1 MILIEVVNEIKKA
14 ESVIL
19 LTHVAPDG
27 DAIGSV
33 TGMYKVLKKMGKDV
47 SAFIDDQ
54 LPEMYSFVPN
64 VDKISRPFDKKADLV
79 LIFDCADEERLG
91 SSKEFLDKGPI
102 TVNIDHH
109 ISNTLYA
116 KLNYVDT
123 NAAATAE
130 IAYQLVKF
138 LGVDFD
144 EEIATSFYTAILTDT
159 GGFTYESTT
168 SMTHHIAGDL
178 INNGARFREVAEKV
192 FNSLKFNKAKLL
204 GKALNSLTLYKDG
217 LVSYMEILKK
227 DFEETGTDLSHLEN
241 IVNYG
246 RNIEGVEVAVLLV
259 EKEGEVKVS
268 LRSKERVDVN
278 KIASTFGG
286 GGHVRASGCTI
297 EGTIEEAKEKIL
309 KEVFKELE
317 K

>member
-1 MILIEVVNEIKKA
+1 ALGT
-14 ESVIL
+14 L
-19 LTHVAPDG
+19 
-27 DAIGSV
+27 
-33 TGMYKVLKKMGKDV
+33 TGMYKALKKLDKKV
-47 SAFIDDQ
+47 YAFIDDQ
-54 LPEMYSFVPN
+54 IPEMYSFLPN
-64 VDKISRPFDKKADLV
+64 IDKISLPFDVEADLA
-79 LIFDCADEERLG
+79 LIFDCAEKGRLG
-91 SSKEFLDKGPI
+91 AAEKFIESCPV
-102 TVNIDHH
+102 TANIDHH

-130 IAYQLVKF
+130 IAYQIVKL
-138 LGVDFD
+138 LGLDLDKEVS
-144 EEIATSFYTAILTDT
+144 TSFYTAILTDT

-178 INNGARFREVAEKV
+178 INNGADFALVAEKV

-204 GKALNSLTLYKDG
+204 GRALNSLILYKDG

-241 IVNYG
+241 IVTYG

-259 EKEGEVKVS
+259 EKDGEVKVS
-268 LRSKERVDVN
+268 LRSKDRVDVN

-286 GGHVRASGCTI
+286 GGHIRASGCTVK
-297 EGTIEEAKEKIL
+297 GTIEEVKKKIL
-309 KEVFKELE
+309 EEIFKELE
-317 K
+317 V